1 MLVVL
6 DTNILIS
13 ACWKPGGNEDR
24 LVGLVRE
31 GKLRMAASAA
41 LWAEYEEVLRRP
53 KFVRLSA
60 AAEELMA
67 ALRRLAVP
75 APDGQPI
82 QLARDPD
89 DDLVMEAA
97 LWSGAQYLITGNLQ
111 DYPLQ
116 WPVARIVNA
125 RQFLEQW
132 DQSIRAGSA
141 AP

>member
-1 MLVVL
+1 M
-6 DTNILIS
+6 
-13 ACWKPGGNEDR
+13 
-24 LVGLVRE
+24 VGLVRE
-31 GKLRMAASAA
+31 GKLRIGASPA

-53 KFVRLSA
+53 KFARLSNA
-60 AAEELMA
+60 VEDLIA
-67 ALRRLAVP
+67 ALRPLVVHAP
-75 APDGQPI
+75 AGQPI
-82 QLARDPD
+82 QLARDAD
-89 DDLVMEAA
+89 DDLVLEAA
-97 LWSGAQYLITGNLQ
+97 LWSGARYLITGNLQ